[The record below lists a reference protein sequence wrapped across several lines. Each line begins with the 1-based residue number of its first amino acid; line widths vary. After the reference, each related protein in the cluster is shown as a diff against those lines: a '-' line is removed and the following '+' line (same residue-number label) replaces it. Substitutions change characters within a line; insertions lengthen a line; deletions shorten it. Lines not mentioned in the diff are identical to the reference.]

1 MADDSTLSPAAGGA
15 VGGVTLPPGSTS
27 SDLNQA
33 SAASGSSS
41 SVWQPLTCE
50 GLAHHEFNSS
60 FLQHASGKGIAGACV
75 WAAIFITCHQIYQY
89 LRYYTNPAEQRWIV
103 RILFIVPI
111 YAFESWLSLMFFG
124 GDNSYYVYFNA
135 IRDCYEAFVIYNFL
149 ALCYEYLGGE
159 GNIMSEI
166 RGKSIKSSCMYGTCC
181 LSGHSYNIGFLRF
194 CKQATL
200 QFCIVKPTMS
210 FIVIL
215 LQSYGY
221 YEEGKWDADKGYLY
235 VTLIYNISI
244 SLALYALFLFYFATR
259 ELLRPFDPVLKFF
272 TIKSVIFL
280 SFWQGV
286 LLALLET
293 IGYILPI
300 CDAAGKKVDVG
311 AGVISAGYQNFLICI
326 EMFFAAIA
334 LRYAFP
340 ISVYLTEGVINGS
353 AGRSVTMQ
361 SISSS
366 LKETMNPRDIM
377 TDAIHN
383 FHPQYQQ
390 YTQYS
395 SDQNRRYQATNPN
408 AASATANPTGDQ
420 ENQSS
425 QKTPQSQQTHTNGV
439 LLKASQKDLESGSRR
454 KTEDSVGESCVEDIN
469 AASTTAS
476 TTQAARE
483 VATTAASVAS
493 NVAASNGGARTTNKK
508 VTKVTNTEKTLL
520 LSSDDEFQ

>member
-1 MADDSTLSPAAGGA
+1 MAKSY
-15 VGGVTLPPGSTS
+15 VF
-27 SDLNQA
+27 
-33 SAASGSSS
+33 
-41 SVWQPLTCE
+41 W
-50 GLAHHEFNSS
+50 
-60 FLQHASGKGIAGACV
+60 
-75 WAAIFITCHQIYQY
+75 W
-89 LRYYTNPAEQRWIV
+89 
-103 RILFIVPI
+103 
-111 YAFESWLSLMFFG
+111 
-124 GDNSYYVYFNA
+124 DNAYYVYFNA

-235 VTLIYNISI
+235 VTLIYNVSI

-395 SDQNRRYQATNPN
+395 SA
-408 AASATANPTGDQ
+408 
-420 ENQSS
+420 
-425 QKTPQSQQTHTNGV
+425 
-439 LLKASQKDLESGSRR
+439 GSRR

-476 TTQAARE
+476 STTQAARE
-483 VATTAASVAS
+483 VASTAASVAS

>member
-1 MADDSTLSPAAGGA
+1 MADDNTLSPAVDGA

-33 SAASGSSS
+33 SAASS

-124 GDNSYYVYFNA
+124 GDNAYYVYFNA

-221 YEEGKWDADKGYLY
+221 YEEGYWGADKGYLY
-235 VTLIYNISI
+235 VTLIYNVSI

-395 SDQNRRYQATNPN
+395 SA
-408 AASATANPTGDQ
+408 
-420 ENQSS
+420 
-425 QKTPQSQQTHTNGV
+425 
-439 LLKASQKDLESGSRR
+439 GSRR

>member
-1 MADDSTLSPAAGGA
+1 MPDTPAATTQG
-15 VGGVTLPPGSTS
+15 TWSPG
-27 SDLNQA
+27 
-33 SAASGSSS
+33 
-41 SVWQPLTCE
+41 TCSE
-50 GLAHHEFNSS
+50 PHHEFNSS
-60 FLQHASGKGIAGACV
+60 FLQHASGKGISGACA
-75 WAAIFITCHQIYQY
+75 WAAILITCHQIYQY
-89 LRYYTNPAEQRWIV
+89 LRWYTNPAEQRWIV

-124 GDNSYYVYFNA
+124 GDNAYYVYFNA

-166 RGKSIKSSCMYGTCC
+166 RGKSIKSSCIYGTCC

-221 YEEGKWDADKGYLY
+221 YEEGKWDAKKGYLY
-235 VTLIYNISI
+235 VTMIYNVTI

-293 IGYILPI
+293 FGYILPI
-300 CDAAGKKVDVG
+300 CNKEGKKVDVEP
-311 AGVISAGYQNFLICI
+311 GVISAGYQNFLICI

-340 ISVYLTEGVINGS
+340 ISVYVTEGVINGS

-395 SDQNRRYQATNPN
+395 SDNRRFQATNPS
-408 AASATANPTGDQ
+408 AAATSGDQ
-420 ENQSS
+420 GTS
-425 QKTPQSQQTHTNGV
+425 QPSQQTSQSQQQQPHTNGV
-439 LLKASQKDLESGSRR
+439 LLKLSQKDLESGSRR
-454 KTEDSVGESCVEDIN
+454 KNDDSIGESCAEDVN
-469 AASTTAS
+469 TAS
-476 TTQAARE
+476 GMATTTTTTSATHVARD

-493 NVAASNGGARTTNKK
+493 NAAASNSAGARTTVKPRQA
-508 VTKVTNTEKTLL
+508 KVTNNEKTLL

>member
-1 MADDSTLSPAAGGA
+1 
-15 VGGVTLPPGSTS
+15 
-27 SDLNQA
+27 
-33 SAASGSSS
+33 
-41 SVWQPLTCE
+41 
-50 GLAHHEFNSS
+50 
-60 FLQHASGKGIAGACV
+60 
-75 WAAIFITCHQIYQY
+75 
-89 LRYYTNPAEQRWIV
+89 
-103 RILFIVPI
+103 
-111 YAFESWLSLMFFG
+111 MFFNG
-124 GDNSYYVYFNA
+124 GNDYYVYFNA

-166 RGKSIKSSCMYGTCC
+166 RGKSIKSSCIYGTCC

-235 VTLIYNISI
+235 VTLIYNVSI
-244 SLALYALFLFYFATR
+244 TLALYALFLFYFATR

-286 LLALLET
+286 LLALLEA

-300 CDAAGKKVDVG
+300 CDKAGKKVDVE

-340 ISVYLTEGVINGS
+340 ISVYVTEGVINGS

-395 SDQNRRYQATNPN
+395 SDNRRFQATNPN
-408 AASATANPTGDQ
+408 AAAAAPSGDQ
-420 ENQSS
+420 GS
-425 QKTPQSQQTHTNGV
+425 QLPSQQNPVQNSQHQQHTNGV
-439 LLKASQKDLESGSRR
+439 LLKLSREDLESGSRR
-454 KTEDSVGESCVEDIN
+454 KNDETVGESCAEDITGDFVQE
-469 AASTTAS
+469 SS
-476 TTQAARE
+476 K
-483 VATTAASVAS
+483 
-493 NVAASNGGARTTNKK
+493 NGT
-508 VTKVTNTEKTLL
+508 
-520 LSSDDEFQ
+520 SSPLINI